1 VIDEINSSASRNA
14 PPLCPAMG
22 PVARGVC
29 QSCQSCPRIPR
40 RVENYQDSGSPPCL
54 LGGSPGKLWP
64 RGSLARRR
72 RMSLCSTPER
82 SHRPPALAALG
93 PSCQPAATIAPSSH
107 SLHTLTSSASHHH
120 HDAVGRWS
128 ASVWRSP
135 DLASAIPTA
144 AAISPLGTLHAAS
157 PSPLVVWTY
166 PANESK
172 FSAPGSCTPESMVEG
187 SI

>member
-1 VIDEINSSASRNA
+1 MPHHSA
-14 PPLCPAMG
+14 PPWALS
-22 PVARGVC
+22 RGVSA
-29 QSCQSCPRIPR
+29 QSCQPCPRIPR

-82 SHRPPALAALG
+82 SHRPPALASLG
-93 PSCQPAATIAPSSH
+93 PSCQPAATIPPSSH
-107 SLHTLTSSASHHH
+107 SLHRLTSSASHHH
-120 HDAVGRWS
+120 HDAVRRWS